1 MTRTCALI
9 AALLST
15 AFAALADPEAVNQP
29 PARTITGAP
38 PGAPGHWSIV
48 TAETVSPDRDAIAF
62 EAGWPGLSVSY
73 LHGTSDRSDVG
84 IRFDL
89 LYGYENTTDT
99 AFGLGADVPFR
110 LVVNRS
116 GRVSV
121 ALHVDPGLRIYTR
134 NSVTDFMTR
143 FPVGGAIGVQATPEI
158 RVAGTAELTM
168 AFNWTHTTF
177 FEIGPQF
184 GLSAE
189 YASDRNLMLGL
200 NVKFGPQ
207 FVTLSNTGAELAFT
221 AQVVL
226 GYRM

>member
-1 MTRTCALI
+1 MTRTSALI
-9 AALLST
+9 AALLTT
-15 AFAALADPEAVNQP
+15 AFAALADPDEPSPP
-29 PARTITGAP
+29 PARAVTGAP

-48 TAETVSPDRDAIAF
+48 TGETVSPDRDAIAL
-62 EAGWPGLSVSY
+62 EVGWPGACVSY

-116 GRVSV
+116 NRVSV
-121 ALHVDPGLRIYTR
+121 ALHVDPGVRLYTH

-143 FPVGGAIGVQATPEI
+143 FPVGGSIGVQATPEV
-158 RVAGTAELTM
+158 RVAASADVTM

-184 GLSAE
+184 GLAAE

-200 NVKFGPQ
+200 NLKFGPQ
-207 FVTLSNTGAELAFT
+207 FVTLSNTGAQLAFT
-221 AQVVL
+221 AQVVV